1 MPAPAFIGDELTATA
16 FALAGVDV
24 FVPEQKAL
32 AAIFQAALAERELIL
47 ITADRA
53 ADLPAAELEAA
64 LAATA
69 PMLVVVP
76 DLRGL
81 SAPPDLA
88 GRVYA
93 ALGVE
98 Q

>member
-1 MPAPAFIGDELTATA
+1 MPAPAFIGDELTATG
-16 FALAGVDV
+16 FALAGLDV
-24 FVPEQKAL
+24 FVPEANAL
-32 AAIFQAALAERELIL
+32 AAVFRTALAERELVL

-53 ADLPAAELEAA
+53 AELPRNDLEAA
-64 LAATA
+64 LGATT
-69 PMLVVVP
+69 PMVVVVP
-76 DLRGL
+76 DLRGRTN
-81 SAPPDLA
+81 PPDLA